1 MKKDVL
7 LIGGLLLLIII
18 SACDK
23 TETQDNQAVQEFEQ
37 EVEEAQKIEKQI
49 EKQDEEFAFS
59 PNSIVETQNGVS
71 LSLDDFKYEI
81 KGENWGKITE
91 MTISVLNKGNRNLD
105 PKVLVLLYDEKDSSK
120 DKVIEKAEIEFDYLY
135 VGEHTTKKAITNI
148 AFDDINLPKTLK
160 VVLVRAFDNDNRGI
174 VVIEREFIAE

>member
-23 TETQDNQAVQEFEQ
+23 KETQDNQAVQEIEQ
-37 EVEEAQKIEKQI
+37 EVEEAQKVEN
-49 EKQDEEFAFS
+49 EEFAFS
-59 PNSIVETQNGVS
+59 PNSIVETKDNIS

-91 MTISVLNKGNRNLD
+91 MTISILNKGNNNLD
-105 PKVLVLLYDEKDSSK
+105 PKVLVLLYDEKDPSEE
-120 DKVIEKAEIEFDYLY
+120 KVIKKAEIEFDYLY

-148 AFDDINLPKTLK
+148 AFDDIELQKTLK
-160 VVLVRAFDNDNRGI
+160 VVLVRAFDDNNRAV
-174 VVIEREFIAE
+174 VVIEKEFIAE

>member
-7 LIGGLLLLIII
+7 LIGVLFLLIII

-23 TETQDNQAVQEFEQ
+23 IEEQTVQEFEQ
-37 EVEEAQKIEKQI
+37 EIEAQKVE
-49 EKQDEEFAFS
+49 DEEFAFS
-59 PNSIVETQNGVS
+59 PNSIVETQNNIS

-91 MTISVLNKGNRNLD
+91 MTISILNKGNNNLD
-105 PKVLVLLYDEKDSSK
+105 PKVLVLLYDEKDPSE
-120 DKVIEKAEIEFDYLY
+120 DKVIIKAKIEFKYMY

-148 AFDDINLPKTLK
+148 AFDDIELPKTLK
-160 VVLVRAFDNDNRGI
+160 VVLVRAFGDDNRAI
-174 VVIEREFIAE
+174 VVIEKEFIAK

>member
-23 TETQDNQAVQEFEQ
+23 TGEQTNQAIQEFEQ
-37 EVEEAQKIEKQI
+37 EIEAQKVE
-49 EKQDEEFAFS
+49 DEEFAFS
-59 PNSIVETQNGVS
+59 RNSIVETQNGIS

-91 MTISVLNKGNRNLD
+91 MTISILNNGNSNLD
-105 PKVLVLLYDEKDSSK
+105 PKVLVILHDENDPSE
-120 DKVIEKAEIEFDYLY
+120 DRVIKKAEIEFDYLY

-148 AFDDINLPKTLK
+148 AFDDIDLPKILK
-160 VVLVRAFDNDNRGI
+160 VVLVRAFDDNNRAI
-174 VVIEREFIAE
+174 VVIEKEFIAE

>member
-23 TETQDNQAVQEFEQ
+23 TEEQGNQAVQEFEQ
-37 EVEEAQKIEKQI
+37 EVEKEAQKVE
-49 EKQDEEFAFS
+49 DEEFTFS
-59 PNSIVETQNGVS
+59 PNSIVETQNGIS

-91 MTISVLNKGNRNLD
+91 MTISILNKGNDNLD
-105 PKVLVLLYDEKDSSK
+105 PKVLVLLYDEKDTSR
-120 DKVIEKAEIEFDYLY
+120 DKVIIKEEIEFRYMY
-135 VGEHTTKKAITNI
+135 VGENTTKIAITNI
-148 AFDDINLPKTLK
+148 AFDDINISKTLK
-160 VVLVRAFDNDNRGI
+160 VVLVRAFDDNKRAI
-174 VVIEREFIAE
+174 VVIEKEFMAE